1 MKNSPLNQSNP
12 DFNNK
17 IYYDESKEQDMSE
30 EDVANLDEDRN
41 SEFTQERSNDMQFD
55 RDFAKL
61 QAINKT
67 KPVMLYDASFG
78 DGAQDLPDPAG
89 MPNRMKLGSVLG
101 STAAQSAV
109 SGMIKGGVITAKTPF
124 EMSCWKGYK
133 AKGKKKSPSGKKTKS
148 GKIKMVNNCVK
159 K

>member
-1 MKNSPLNQSNP
+1 MKQSPLKQSNP

-17 IYYDESKEQDMSE
+17 IYYDESLEQDMSE
-30 EDVANLDEDRN
+30 KDVENLDEDRN
-41 SEFTQERSNDMQFD
+41 SNFTQQKSNDMKFNI
-55 RDFAKL
+55 DFAKL

-67 KPVMLYDASFG
+67 KPVMIGEPEG
-78 DGAQDLPDPAG
+78 DGAQDIPGVTYSRTPK
-89 MPNRMKLGSVLG
+89 PNKNPLKL
-101 STAAQSAV
+101 
-109 SGMIKGGVITAKTPF
+109 ITPSSPF

>member
-17 IYYDESKEQDMSE
+17 IYYNESKEQDMSE
-30 EDVANLDEDRN
+30 EDVENLDEDRN
-41 SEFTQERSNDMQFD
+41 SNFTQERNNDMQFA

-61 QAINKT
+61 QSVNKT
-67 KPVMLYDASFG
+67 KPVVINASKSG
-78 DGAQDLPDPAG
+78 
-89 MPNRMKLGSVLG
+89 NILGK
-101 STAAQSAV
+101 TAAQSAV
-109 SGMIKGGVITAKTPF
+109 SGMISGGTIAAKTPF

>member
-30 EDVANLDEDRN
+30 EDVENLDEDRN
-41 SEFTQERSNDMQFD
+41 SDFTQQKSNDMKFD
-55 RDFAKL
+55 RDFASL

-67 KPVMLYDASFG
+67 KPVMIGNPFAQG
-78 DGAQDLPDPAG
+78 DGAEN
-89 MPNRMKLGSVLG
+89 MPNSKRELSNGVKKNPLKL
-101 STAAQSAV
+101 
-109 SGMIKGGVITAKTPF
+109 ITPSSPF

>member
-30 EDVANLDEDRN
+30 EDVESLDEDRN
-41 SEFTQERSNDMQFD
+41 SKFTQERNNDMQFD

-67 KPVMLYDASFG
+67 KPVMIGEPEG
-78 DGAQDLPDPAG
+78 DGAQNLPDPAR
-89 MPNRMKLGSVLG
+89 MPSRMKKTPLGLMVNS
-101 STAAQSAV
+101 S
-109 SGMIKGGVITAKTPF
+109 PF